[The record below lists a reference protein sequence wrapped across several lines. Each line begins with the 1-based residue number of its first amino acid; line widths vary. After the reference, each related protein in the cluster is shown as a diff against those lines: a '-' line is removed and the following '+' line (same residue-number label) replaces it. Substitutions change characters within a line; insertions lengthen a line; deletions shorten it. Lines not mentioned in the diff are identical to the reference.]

1 MRKGYSGREAEHM
14 ETRTGYV
21 YGSPAP
27 KLPQRPVRQETQ
39 RQKERKVQAPPVIA
53 PSYAHIPKGR
63 LCFCVVVLVAMC
75 FVVLYR
81 FSVLADLN
89 AMMNKMNEE
98 YNTLRN
104 ENRLLR
110 VEIETS
116 IDLDRV
122 KQIAETELGMHKP
135 DRFQIVPVSVPKNDY
150 NVVLDQQYID
160 EASGVKKSLLEGIL
174 DAAKAAFP

>member
-1 MRKGYSGREAEHM
+1 M
-14 ETRTGYV
+14 ETRSGYV
-21 YGSPAP
+21 YGSVAP
-27 KLPQRPVRQETQ
+27 KLPQRPERHETHQ
-39 RQKERKVQAPPVIA
+39 PKERQVRVSRVAVPR
-53 PSYAHIPKGR
+53 YAHIPKGR
-63 LCFCVVVLVAMC
+63 LCFCIVALVAMC

-81 FSVLADLN
+81 FSLLADLN
-89 AMMNKMNEE
+89 AAMNRMNEE

-104 ENRLLR
+104 ENRLLK

-150 NVVLDQQYID
+150 NVVLDQQYIE
-160 EASGVKKSLLEGIL
+160 EASGGRKSLLEGIL
-174 DAAKAAFP
+174 DAVRAAFP

>member
-1 MRKGYSGREAEHM
+1 M
-14 ETRTGYV
+14 EIRTGYV
-21 YGSPAP
+21 YGSAAP
-27 KLPQRPVRQETQ
+27 KLHQRPERQETQ
-39 RQKERKVQAPPVIA
+39 QPKERKVKVAPVAA

-63 LCFCVVVLVAMC
+63 LCFCVVVLAAMC

-122 KQIAETELGMHKP
+122 KQIAEAELGMHKP
-135 DRFQIVPVSVPKNDY
+135 DRFQIVPVNVPKNDY
-150 NVVLDQQYID
+150 NVVLDQQYIE
-160 EASGVKKSLLEGIL
+160 EASGGRKSLLEGIL
-174 DAAKAAFP
+174 DVVRAVFR